1 MPLISRSIPT
11 LLRGVSQSSD
21 ATKKPDH
28 CDIQDNATSDPV
40 LGLVKRSGTQFVSNL
55 ISGEQTIGN
64 AKVHMINR
72 DATERYVVVFT
83 SNNVRVFELDGTEKT
98 VTKPDG
104 VTYLSCSDPK
114 SEIKTITIADFTFV
128 VNTTITTAM
137 SSTLTSG
144 TDKQAVV
151 FFNQVSDLTTYR
163 VTVDG
168 TQASHYSGGDNP
180 LSTTTIANKIKDKL
194 LGANGE
200 SPDSGSPLSGF
211 TITNNGPVLRI
222 KKNNNTDFSIGASDS
237 QGNSQITLV
246 KNSVQQFT
254 DLPTVSPNGMVVEII
269 GDESNNFDNY
279 YVQFTT
285 NNGGAFEEGQWQEAP
300 APGIQFK
307 FNYSTMPHVLIRQA
321 DGNFRFAKV
330 DGGSYALT
338 FPNSATY
345 SQSAKVVTV
354 TANGHGLSVGSVVD
368 IKYTTGNAISG
379 DFTITNVTTNT
390 FTYTAA
396 TSLTTSG
403 NASFGIPNYGL
414 PVWGERICGDLESS
428 LNPSF
433 IGNKINNVFF
443 FRNRLGFL
451 ASDNVILS
459 TVSKFFN
466 FFPET
471 VLSVI
476 DSDPIDV
483 AASHTK
489 VAILKNAVNMGEK
502 LILFSDQTQFVLSSS
517 ADNLTPKTAN
527 ILVATEFES
536 SDGATPVGAGSSI
549 YYLTNKGNFSGVR
562 EYITQ
567 TGIEVKDA
575 ANITIHVPKL
585 IPSDIF
591 KIAVNTNEDI
601 LVLLGTSNSNKLY
614 VNKWLYGAKNEK
626 ILNSW
631 FTYTFSTSR
640 IIRNIEFIGTDL
652 FLVTE
657 DIVDSGV
664 NTEINLE
671 KLIFEPDFKEPH
683 TDFEYRLDR
692 KVTESD
698 TGVSI
703 SYDSSANQTTITCP
717 YRLDEQMTVVGREVA
732 PRTVA
737 KYNSTTS
744 NNTITVTYP
753 NHGFITGDLIE
764 VSLPGPNINN
774 YAILETD
781 ISAIITFAIGGF
793 LDDNDN
799 PADGGLGISDFFYIT
814 VVDANT
820 FTFTT
825 DSNSD
830 GGNNTNTMCVIRLEP
845 FFIDKFG
852 TIQRSEAGHIF
863 NPLVHTLGTNTNIV
877 IPGDLRHARF
887 IIGENYEMHYRF
899 AKQRLTENSGNEL
912 ISGRLQLKHFYLKFE
927 DTGFMTVEVIPEDES
942 YDIIRSGGIGSDPL
956 QHVSTYQFTSLL
968 GVTKES
974 KRTIL
979 KTGTFKVP
987 VMARSNK
994 VTIDVKN
1001 NTFLPT
1007 NLSSAEYEAFFY
1019 IRSNRR

>member
-28 CDIQDNATSDPV
+28 CDIQDNASSDPV
-40 LGLVKRSGTQFVSNL
+40 LGLVKRSGTQFISNL
-55 ISGEQTIGN
+55 ISGETTIGN

-72 DATERYVVVFT
+72 DATERYVVIFT
-83 SNNVRVFELDGTEKT
+83 TNNVRVFELDGTEKT

-128 VNTTITTAM
+128 VNTTVTTAM
-137 SSTLTSG
+137 DSTLSTGSE
-144 TDKQAVV
+144 TQAIV
-151 FFNQVSDLTTYR
+151 FFNQVSDTTTYT

-168 TQASHYSGGDNP
+168 TSASHLTTSDNP
-180 LSTTTIANKIKDKL
+180 LSTSTVATKIRDKL
-194 LGANGE
+194 LGINGE
-200 SPDSGSPLSGF
+200 SPTSGSALSGF
-211 TITNNGPVLRI
+211 TIARNGPVLHI
-222 KKNNNTDFSIGASDS
+222 KKNDNSDFSVDS
-237 QGNSQITLV
+237 VDTQGNSQITTV

-254 DLPTVSPNGMVVEII
+254 DLPTVSPNGMVVEIK
-269 GDESNNFDNY
+269 GDQSTNFDNY

-300 APGIQFK
+300 APGIKFK
-307 FNYSTMPHVLIRQA
+307 FNYATMPHVLIRQA

-338 FPNSATY
+338 FPTSATY
-345 SQSAKVVTV
+345 SQSGTTVTV
-354 TANGHGLSVGSVVD
+354 TANSHGFSVGNVVD
-368 IKYTTGNAISG
+368 IKYSSGNAISG
-379 DFTITNVTTNT
+379 DFTITNVTTNN

-403 NASFGIPNYGL
+403 NATFGVPNYTL

-459 TVSKFFN
+459 TVSEFFN

-502 LILFSDQTQFVLSSS
+502 LILFSEQTQFVLSSS

-549 YYLTNKGNFSGVR
+549 YYLTKKGSFSGVR

-567 TGIEVKDA
+567 TGVEVRDA

-585 IPSDIF
+585 IPSDIY
-591 KIAVNTNEDI
+591 KIAVSTNEDI

-631 FTYTFSTSR
+631 FTFTFSKGR
-640 IIRNIEFIGTDL
+640 IIRNIDFIGTDL
-652 FLVTE
+652 FMVTE
-657 DIVDSGV
+657 DLVDSGT
-664 NTEINLE
+664 TEINLE

-683 TDFEYRLDR
+683 TDFEFRLDR
-692 KVTESD
+692 KLTESS
-698 TGVSI
+698 TGVSV
-703 SYDSSANQTTITCP
+703 SYDSSTQKTTITCP
-717 YRLDEQMTVVGREVA
+717 YRLDEQMAIIGREVA
-732 PRTVA
+732 PDFIA
-737 KYNSTTS
+737 SYNSTTA
-744 NNTITVTYP
+744 NNTVTVTYP
-753 NHGFITGDLIE
+753 NHGFITGDLI
-764 VSLPGPNINN
+764 SLALPGSNVNNFDVNTVTEISNFAQNTVQNNGDGVSGFANITK
-774 YAILETD
+774 I
-781 ISAIITFAIGGF
+781 
-793 LDDNDN
+793 
-799 PADGGLGISDFFYIT
+799 
-814 VVDANT
+814 DANT
-820 FTFTT
+820 FTF
-825 DSNSD
+825 SSD
-830 GGNNTNTMCVIRLEP
+830 DNAGNNTGTKCVIKLSP
-845 FFIDKFG
+845 FFIDFFG
-852 TIQRSEAGHIF
+852 NQRFAVPGHDF
-863 NPLVHTLGTNTNIV
+863 GGTNATGTNKNIV
-877 IPGDLRHARF
+877 VPGDLRHARF
-887 IIGENYEMHYRF
+887 IIGEPYEMHYRF
-899 AKQRLTENSGNEL
+899 AKQRLTESPTQGNEL

-927 DTGFMTVEVIPEDES
+927 DTGFMKVEVIPQGANQFLTAES
-942 YDIIRSGGIGSDPL
+942 NVQNS
-956 QHVSTYQFTSLL
+956 STYEFTSLL
-968 GVTKES
+968 G
-974 KRTIL
+974 TINEQVDRDAL
-979 KTGTFKVP
+979 VGSVNLLSTGTFKVP
-987 VMARSNK
+987 VMTRADK

-1001 NTFLPT
+1001 NSFLPT
-1007 NLSSAEYEAFFY
+1007 NLSSAEYEAYFY
-1019 IRSNRR
+1019 MRSSRR

>member
-11 LLRGVSQSSD
+11 LLRGVSQSTD

-28 CDIQDNATSDPV
+28 CDIQDNASSDPV
-40 LGLVKRSGTQFVSNL
+40 LGLVKRSGTQFISNL
-55 ISGEQTIGN
+55 ISGETTIGN

-72 DATERYVVVFT
+72 DATERYVVIFT
-83 SNNVRVFELDGTEKT
+83 TNNVRVFELDGTEKT

-128 VNTTITTAM
+128 VNTTVTTAM
-137 SSTLTSG
+137 DSTLSAGSDT
-144 TDKQAVV
+144 QAIV
-151 FFNQVSDLTTYR
+151 FFNQVSDTTTYTVTVNGTSASHLTT
-163 VTVDG
+163 
-168 TQASHYSGGDNP
+168 SDNP
-180 LSTTTIANKIKDKL
+180 LSTSTVATKIRNKL
-194 LGANGE
+194 LGINGE
-200 SPDSGSPLSGF
+200 TPTSGSALSGF
-211 TITNNGPVLRI
+211 TIARNGPVLHI
-222 KKNNNTDFSIGASDS
+222 KKNDNSDFSVDS
-237 QGNSQITLV
+237 VDTQGNSQITTV

-254 DLPTVSPNGMVVEII
+254 DLPTVSPNGMVVEIK
-269 GDESNNFDNY
+269 GDQSTNFDNY

-300 APGIQFK
+300 APGIKFK
-307 FNYSTMPHVLIRQA
+307 FNYATMPHVLIRQA

-338 FPNSATY
+338 FPTSATY
-345 SQSAKVVTV
+345 SQSGTTVTV
-354 TANGHGLSVGSVVD
+354 TANSHGFSVGNVVD
-368 IKYTTGNAISG
+368 IKYSSGNAISG

-403 NASFGIPNYGL
+403 NATFGVPNYTL

-459 TVSKFFN
+459 TVSEFFN

-471 VLSVI
+471 VLSVV

-502 LILFSDQTQFVLSSS
+502 LILFSEQTQFVLSSS

-536 SDGATPVGAGSSI
+536 SDTATPVGAGSSI
-549 YYLTNKGNFSGVR
+549 YYLTKKGNFSGVR
-562 EYITQ
+562 EYVTQ
-567 TGIEVKDA
+567 TGVETKDA

-585 IPSDIF
+585 IPDDIF
-591 KIAVNTNEDI
+591 RIAVSTNEDV
-601 LVLLGTSNSNKLY
+601 LVLLGTSNPNKLY

-631 FTYTFSTSR
+631 FTFTFSKGR

-664 NTEINLE
+664 TTEINLE

-703 SYDSSANQTTITCP
+703 SYDSSADQTTITCP
-717 YRLDEQMTVVGREVA
+717 YRLDQQMTVVAREVA
-732 PRTVA
+732 PRTGA
-737 KYNSTTS
+737 KYSSTTS

-781 ISAIITFAIGGF
+781 ISGIVTFAIGGV

-799 PADGGLGISDFFYIT
+799 SAHGGLGISDFFYIT
-814 VVDANT
+814 VIDANT

-825 DSNSD
+825 DSN

-852 TIQRSEAGHIF
+852 TIQKSEAGHIF
-863 NPLVHTLGTNTNIV
+863 NPLSHNLGSNTNIV
-877 IPGDLRHARF
+877 IPGDLRHSRF
-887 IIGENYEMHYRF
+887 IVGENYEMHYRF
-899 AKQRLTENSGNEL
+899 AKQRLTEAPDQGSEL

-974 KRTIL
+974 RRTVL

-1007 NLSSAEYEAFFY
+1007 NLTSAEYEAFFY
-1019 IRSNRR
+1019 MRSNRR